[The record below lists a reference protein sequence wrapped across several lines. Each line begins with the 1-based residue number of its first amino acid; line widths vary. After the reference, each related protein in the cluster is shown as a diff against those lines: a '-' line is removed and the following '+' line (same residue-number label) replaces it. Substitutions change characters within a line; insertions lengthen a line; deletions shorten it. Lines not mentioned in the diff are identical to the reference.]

1 MSQTSKVSPSLRQ
14 EIVSFL
20 SANPNST
27 NSNIYFGI
35 NSLPSMRKIQEATQ
49 KLTADGT
56 LVRTGKKFSV
66 APATGTASAASAS

>member
-1 MSQTSKVSPSLRQ
+1 MSMTSKVNATLRS

-20 SANPNST
+20 AKNPNST
-27 NSNIYFGI
+27 NLYIYFGI
-35 NSLPSMRKIQEATQ
+35 NSLPSVRTFREATQ

-66 APATGTASAASAS
+66 APATENAVAATV